1 MSAVF
6 SPMQKEF
13 WKSARH
19 RWNVKTGATRSG
31 KTYQDYFL
39 LPKRLLAVKGKEG
52 LNVMLG
58 NTRETLRRNI
68 INPMQTMYGAEYIS
82 NIHTDNSVE
91 MFGEKVYVLGADNAN
106 HVDRIRGASIKY
118 CYGDEVT
125 TWNQEVFDMLKSRLD
140 KPWSMFDGTCNPA
153 GPGHWFKRFLDS
165 DADIFSQAYTIDDN
179 PYLDPAF
186 VANLKKEYS
195 GTVYYQRYIQGL
207 WVAAEGIVYRAFNDN
222 PERYIVD
229 VLPEDELVRNAVI
242 GVDFGGGTSAHA
254 FCCTGFTTKGRIIVL
269 DEYRE
274 QSALTP
280 DRLCEAFVD
289 FVRRCQR
296 RWLVTDA
303 WCDSAEQTLINGLKA
318 AGMAAG
324 LAINIG
330 NAQKRQ
336 INDRIRATCILMG
349 ADKFLINRRCEQT
362 IEALKAALWN
372 SKYTTEDVRLDDG
385 TTNIDSLDAFEYSW
399 EREIPSLIESW
410 GR

>member
-6 SPMQKEF
+6 SPMQQEF

-165 DADIFSQAYTIDDN
+165 DADVFFQAYTIDDN
-179 PYLDPAF
+179 PFLPKTF
-186 VANLKKEYS
+186 VDNLKREYA
-195 GTVYYQRYIQGL
+195 GTVYYQRYILGL

-229 VLPEDELVRNAVI
+229 DLPEDELVRNAVI

-280 DRLCEAFVD
+280 DRLCAAFVD

-349 ADKFLINRRCEQT
+349 ADKFLINRRCEVT

-372 SKYTTEDVRLDDG
+372 SKYTTEDIRLDDG

-399 EREIPSLIESW
+399 EREIPSLIDSW

>member
-6 SPMQKEF
+6 SPMQQEF

-229 VLPEDELVRNAVI
+229 DLPEDELVRNAVI

-254 FCCTGFTTKGRIIVL
+254 FCCTGFT
-269 DEYRE
+269 
-274 QSALTP
+274 
-280 DRLCEAFVD
+280 
-289 FVRRCQR
+289 
-296 RWLVTDA
+296 
-303 WCDSAEQTLINGLKA
+303 N
-318 AGMAAG
+318 
-324 LAINIG
+324 
-330 NAQKRQ
+330 
-336 INDRIRATCILMG
+336 
-349 ADKFLINRRCEQT
+349 
-362 IEALKAALWN
+362 
-372 SKYTTEDVRLDDG
+372 
-385 TTNIDSLDAFEYSW
+385 
-399 EREIPSLIESW
+399 
-410 GR
+410 

>member
-6 SPMQKEF
+6 SPKQKEF
-13 WKSARH
+13 WLNAVH

-39 LPKRLLAVKGKEG
+39 IPKRLLAVKGKDG

-68 INPMQTMYGAEYIS
+68 INPMQTMYGTEYVS

-91 MFGEKVYVLGADNAN
+91 MFGEKVFVLGADNAN

-125 TWNQEVFDMLKSRLD
+125 TWNREVFDMLKSRLD
-140 KPWSMFDGTCNPA
+140 KPYSLFDGTCNPE
-153 GPGHWFKRFLDS
+153 GPGHWFKKFLDS

-179 PYLDPAF
+179 PFLPPAF
-186 VANLKKEYS
+186 VANLKREYA
-195 GTVYYQRYIQGL
+195 GTVYYQRYILGL
-207 WVAAEGIVYRAFNDN
+207 WVAAEGIVYRLFNDR
-222 PERYIVD
+222 PERYIAD
-229 VLPEDELVRNAVI
+229 SLPDGETVRTAVI

-254 FCCTGFTTKGRIIVL
+254 FCCTGFTTRGRIAVL

-274 QSALTP
+274 QAALTP
-280 DRLCEAFVD
+280 EKLCRDFVD

-296 RWLVTDA
+296 RWIVTDA
-303 WCDSAEQTLINGLKA
+303 WCDSAEQTLINGLRAEA
-318 AGMAAG
+318 ARTG

-330 NAQKRQ
+330 NAQKRP
-336 INDRIRATCILMG
+336 INDRIRAACILMG
-349 ADKFLINRRCEQT
+349 ADRFVIDRRCAET

-399 EREIPSLIESW
+399 EREIPNLIDGW
-410 GR
+410 RV